1 MNGPDRLEY
10 RAMLYTSLLQTA
22 SGPMQA
28 GDHPNRLLLASLLAG
43 QRSGMGCLPAQLGL
57 EAADFQQLWLDYF
70 PHAGLPTGRPAAV
83 PDRVP
88 EWDELYQFLLDHRA
102 GQQPVEA
109 WMATIL
115 TTACAGRDHLWQDLG
130 LASRGELSQLIALNF
145 PALAQANQGDMK
157 WKKFIY
163 RQLCAREGIYICPAP
178 SCNAC
183 ADRPQCFGPEC

>member
-1 MNGPDRLEY
+1 MNGARVLV
-10 RAMLYTSLLQTA
+10 
-22 SGPMQA
+22 
-28 GDHPNRLLLASLLAG
+28 
-43 QRSGMGCLPAQLGL
+43 
-57 EAADFQQLWLDYF
+57 
-70 PHAGLPTGRPAAV
+70 PHAGLPVGRPAAV

-163 RQLCAREGIYICPAP
+163 RQLCAREGIYVCPAP

-183 ADRPQCFGPEC
+183 ADRVQCFGPEC